1 MGSESN
7 KLNFVLIGDPALK
20 LAYPDYR
27 IQINAINGKP
37 IEEISE
43 FQLKALE
50 TVTLSGQILAP
61 GGGLDPSF
69 TGELYM
75 KIFDS
80 QATITCLNNN
90 KKENAFKY
98 VDYPSV
104 LFASKD
110 SVINGK
116 FQFTFLVPK
125 DISYSN
131 IAGKMNFYAHCNRD
145 TEIVEAQGAFLD
157 FKVGGAVDDPEV
169 DNEGPEIKLFYLN
182 DPSFSSGAT
191 VNETPLLIAQIYDT
205 SGINISGNGIGH
217 DIFVKIDGKINQ
229 SYPANDYF
237 QFFSGSY
244 QEGYLSF
251 SIPELTAGRHTL
263 ELTVWDLQ
271 NNVTI
276 DEITFEVKPGMKP
289 DLMELTVLPNPAK
302 ERVVFNLRH
311 NRPET
316 NLEIGI
322 FVYDLTGRLVWEY
335 HEQGESQA
343 LRDYTV
349 NWDLNTGNGGRLKAG
364 IYLTKA
370 TLSTNG
376 SKTSSKAKK
385 MVVLAQ

>member
-1 MGSESN
+1 
-7 KLNFVLIGDPALK
+7 V
-20 LAYPDYR
+20 
-27 IQINAINGKP
+27 
-37 IEEISE
+37 
-43 FQLKALE
+43 
-50 TVTLSGQILAP
+50 
-61 GGGLDPSF
+61 
-69 TGELYM
+69 

-80 QATITCLNNN
+80 QSTITCLNNN
-90 KKENAFKY
+90 KKEKAFKY
-98 VDYPSV
+98 VDYPSI

-131 IAGKMNFYAHCNRD
+131 IAGKMNFYAHCNRG

-157 FKVGGAVDDPEV
+157 FKVGGAIDDPEV
-169 DNEGPEIKLFYLN
+169 DNEGPEIKQLYLN

-191 VNETPLLIAQIYDT
+191 VNETPLLIAQIYDK
-205 SGINISGNGIGH
+205 SGISISGNGIGH
-217 DIFVKIDGKINQ
+217 DIIVKIDGHT
-229 SYPANDYF
+229 YPPINDYF

-251 SIPELTAGRHTL
+251 SIPELAAGRHTL

-289 DLMELTVLPNPAK
+289 DLMELTVMPNPVK
-302 ERVVFNLRH
+302 ENVVFNLRH

-316 NLEIGI
+316 NIEIGI
-322 FVYDLTGRLVWEY
+322 FVFDLAGRLMWEH

-349 NWDLNTGNGGRLKAG
+349 NWDLTVGNGSRLKAG
-364 IYLTKA
+364 IYLAKA
-370 TLSTNG
+370 TLSTSG

-385 MVVLAQ
+385 MVILAQ